1 MKACLLAL
9 GTKMAFSHALDITN
23 ETNGLHYSLLHKTT
37 ADSMEAS
44 FTAFSYR
51 QDVFQLLVAF
61 LHPFQHFSSPIQQFP
76 F

>member
-23 ETNGLHYSLLHKTT
+23 ETNGLHYRLLHKTT

-51 QDVFQLLVAF
+51 QYVSQLLVMTSPF
-61 LHPFQHFSSPIQQFP
+61 LHQHSGFLFKSLC
-76 F
+76 